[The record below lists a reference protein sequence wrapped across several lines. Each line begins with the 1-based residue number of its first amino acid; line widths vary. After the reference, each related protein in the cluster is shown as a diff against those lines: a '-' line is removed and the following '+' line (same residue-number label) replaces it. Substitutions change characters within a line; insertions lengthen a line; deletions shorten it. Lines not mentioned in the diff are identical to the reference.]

1 MKKFVFICM
10 LSVFLNACFTGRS
23 PDSTFYLFEQMA
35 QKSLSNKKTA
45 ILIEKIKVPALVDKP
60 QIVLKKENSPEVIIS
75 EFNRWGEPLPN
86 MIRQTLIAD
95 LSTYLPNAFIKPNDY
110 NTEGKFDYTLL
121 IEVDS
126 FIGEQNSWATLSVWW
141 TLKDKNDKIIAR
153 KKSIFESHTS
163 KDYAS
168 YVEGQSYNIDELAQE
183 VVKTL
188 IK

>member
-75 EFNRWGEPLPN
+75 EFDRWGEPLPN
-86 MIRQTLIAD
+86 MIRQIYQMPL
-95 LSTYLPNAFIKPNDY
+95 
-110 NTEGKFDYTLL
+110 
-121 IEVDS
+121 
-126 FIGEQNSWATLSVWW
+126 
-141 TLKDKNDKIIAR
+141 
-153 KKSIFESHTS
+153 
-163 KDYAS
+163 
-168 YVEGQSYNIDELAQE
+168 
-183 VVKTL
+183 
-188 IK
+188 